1 MFNRHIEINE
11 SFIKCSFFSEALLQS
26 RPLPHIPP
34 PGVLESDILS
44 QGQDG
49 SSILSQGS
57 SPQTQTSGFESAHR
71 WTSKENLLAPG
82 PEDDDPQLFVAL
94 YDFSA
99 GGENQLS
106 LRKGQQ
112 VRILS
117 YNKSGEWCEA
127 HTDLGL
133 VGWVPS
139 NYVTPV
145 NSLEKHSWYHGP
157 ISRNAAEYLLSSGIN
172 GSFLVRESES
182 SPGQRSISL
191 RYDGRVYHYRISE
204 DSDGKVYV
212 TAEAKFNTLAELVH
226 HHSVPHEGHGLITPL
241 LYPAPKQNKPTVF
254 PLSPEPDE
262 WEISRTDIVMKHK
275 LGGKLMIFLLI

>member
-1 MFNRHIEINE
+1 M
-11 SFIKCSFFSEALLQS
+11 LQS

-34 PGVLESDILS
+34 GSTILGGVSDSPDHLVQDGISLHTTQSHS
-44 QGQDG
+44 QGH
-49 SSILSQGS
+49 SS
-57 SPQTQTSGFESAHR
+57 TTSGFESAHR

-82 PEDDDPQLFVAL
+82 PEEDDPQLFVAL
-94 YDFSA
+94 YDFQA

-106 LRKGQQ
+106 LKKGEQ

-127 HTDLGL
+127 HSDSGN

-139 NYVTPV
+139 NYVTPL

-191 RYDGRVYHYRISE
+191 R
-204 DSDGKVYV
+204 
-212 TAEAKFNTLAELVH
+212 
-226 HHSVPHEGHGLITPL
+226 
-241 LYPAPKQNKPTVF
+241 
-254 PLSPEPDE
+254 
-262 WEISRTDIVMKHK
+262 
-275 LGGKLMIFLLI
+275 

>member
-1 MFNRHIEINE
+1 MLR
-11 SFIKCSFFSEALLQS
+11 FSQHQCLVFRSTALLDCPHNTCAPNASIHLSVPFSRFAEALLQS

-34 PGVLESDILS
+34 PGTQPPPPLGSIAPLNILDPIDSHGPADVLFGQQLS
-44 QGQDG
+44 GNGG
-49 SSILSQGS
+49 SNASAAGPKPPPCS
-57 SPQTQTSGFESAHR
+57 FETANR

-94 YDFSA
+94 YDFTA

-106 LRKGQQ
+106 LRKDEH

-127 HTDLGL
+127 HSASEQ

-139 NYVTPV
+139 NYVAPV

-191 RYDGRVYHYRISE
+191 R
-204 DSDGKVYV
+204 
-212 TAEAKFNTLAELVH
+212 
-226 HHSVPHEGHGLITPL
+226 
-241 LYPAPKQNKPTVF
+241 
-254 PLSPEPDE
+254 
-262 WEISRTDIVMKHK
+262 
-275 LGGKLMIFLLI
+275 

>member
-1 MFNRHIEINE
+1 M
-11 SFIKCSFFSEALLQS
+11 QS

-34 PGVLESDILS
+34 PGSQIGNIETEIVS

-49 SSILSQGS
+49 SLFSQQSTNS
-57 SPQTQTSGFESAHR
+57 SCSAKPPTGFETANR

-82 PEDDDPQLFVAL
+82 PEEDDPQLFVAL
-94 YDFSA
+94 YDFTA

-106 LRKGQQ
+106 LRKGEQ

-127 HTDLGL
+127 HSDSEL

-191 RYDGRVYHYRISE
+191 R
-204 DSDGKVYV
+204 
-212 TAEAKFNTLAELVH
+212 
-226 HHSVPHEGHGLITPL
+226 
-241 LYPAPKQNKPTVF
+241 
-254 PLSPEPDE
+254 
-262 WEISRTDIVMKHK
+262 
-275 LGGKLMIFLLI
+275 